1 MRGQPDSKRR
11 NLRTFLLPALNWL
24 ALVGLL
30 AAPASAAQ
38 SATPGVV
45 DFDAVDTFVE
55 AQMSRHG
62 IPGVA
67 LALIEDG
74 RVTYT
79 QGYGEARAGQPMTAE
94 TPMPIASISKTFTAV
109 AVLHMVEQ
117 GRIVLDAPVTTYL
130 PWFEV
135 ADPGASQTITIR
147 ELLNQTS
154 GLYDLGYGRV
164 LPTDTSLIDDVRD
177 LRHAKLSTAPG
188 ERFQYFNPNYTVL
201 ALVVEEVSGMSYA
214 EVVAESI
221 LDPLGMAQSTADWD
235 DNIGKMA
242 EGHIKLFGFAIPQT
256 PPHRPAATGA
266 DNVIST
272 ATDLASF
279 LIAVGLPNMREASL
293 LKEGTFETM
302 HAQPD
307 VEGPGYAMGWELS
320 EFRGELVGGH
330 GGNGVAFSGSMA
342 ILTDQG
348 SGYVL
353 LMNQDHL
360 IQSMLERPQ
369 FHEGILNLLTGQEA
383 HSDWLGM
390 RIYGGGLLLAFA
402 VWLGLTIRS
411 FVRLRGWREQSRNR
425 SARSLVWNIGSH
437 FLLATFF
444 ILLMYQF
451 VPALIGRSF
460 NLAEIGRYFL
470 PDITL
475 LVFGA
480 VVADLAK
487 GSYKL
492 VTVLVTR
499 AIVRTRSAGR
509 AVSSG

>member
-1 MRGQPDSKRR
+1 LG
-11 NLRTFLLPALNWL
+11 WL
-24 ALVGLL
+24 ALAGLL
-30 AAPASAAQ
+30 VSPAAANQ
-38 SATPGVV
+38 SALTVHTGTV
-45 DFDAVDTFVE
+45 DVEAVDTFIE
-55 AQMSRHG
+55 SQMSRHG

-74 RVTYT
+74 KVTYT
-79 QGYGEARAGQPMTAE
+79 QGYGDAGAGRPMTAD
-94 TPMPIASISKTFTAV
+94 TPMRIASISKSFTAV
-109 AVLHMVEQ
+109 AVLRMVEQ
-117 GRIVLDAPVTTYL
+117 GRIELDEPVTTYL

-135 ADPGASQTITIR
+135 AEPGVSQSITIR
-147 ELLNQTS
+147 HLLNHTS
-154 GLYDLGYGRV
+154 GLYDLGYRRV
-164 LPTDTSLIDDVRD
+164 LAPDTSLSDSVRD
-177 LRHAKLSTAPG
+177 LRHARTASAPG
-188 ERFQYFNPNYTVL
+188 ERFQYFNPNYAVL
-201 ALVVEEVSGMSYA
+201 ALVVEEVSGTSYA
-214 EVVAESI
+214 QVVNDSV
-221 LDPLGMAQSTADWD
+221 LKPLGMTHSTADWD
-235 DNIGKMA
+235 ETGA
-242 EGHIKLFGFAIPQT
+242 ELAQGHISLFGFAIPQT
-256 PPHRPAATGA
+256 PPYRPAATGA

-279 LIAVGLPNMREASL
+279 LIAVGVPDTRDVPL

-302 HAQPD
+302 HARPE

-320 EFRGELVGGH
+320 EFRGEPVGGH
-330 GGNGVAFSGSMA
+330 GGNGAAFSGSMA

-353 LMNQDHL
+353 LLNEDHL

-369 FHEGILNLLTGQEA
+369 FHEGILNLLTGKEA

-390 RIYGGGLLLAFA
+390 RFFGGLLLLAFA
-402 VWLGLTIRS
+402 LWLGLTIRS

-425 SARSLVWNIGSH
+425 SVRSLVWNIGSH
-437 FLLATFF
+437 FLIAAFL
-444 ILLMYQF
+444 ILLMYQL

-487 GSYKL
+487 GSFKL
-492 VTVLVTR
+492 VTVLVSR
-499 AIVRTRSAGR
+499 VFVRES
-509 AVSSG
+509 VNSGTI